1 MVTGRILRSRRG
13 ASTVGCLT
21 SVLVLVAIVYYGI
34 NLGEVWWRYWTL
46 KDRMNT
52 AARFAASQTVDQIN
66 RELQD
71 EVTEL
76 GLPAEARK
84 FVIKKTDAP
93 PSITISTRYR
103 ERVELPFL
111 HRDITF
117 NPVVTRKL

>member
-1 MVTGRILRSRRG
+1 MVTGRILGSRRG

-34 NLGEVWWRYWTL
+34 NLGEVWWRYYTL

-52 AARFAASQTVDQIN
+52 AARFALTQTVDQIN
-66 RELQD
+66 RQLQN
-71 EVTEL
+71 EVTEI
-76 GLPAEARK
+76 GLPSEARK
-84 FVIKKTDAP
+84 FVIKKTEAP
-93 PSITISTRYR
+93 PSITISTQYK

-117 NPVVTRKL
+117 KPVVSHKL